1 MIDTIRVRN
10 ILLEPGTEWPKIAS
24 EAASVKGIVQ
34 TYLIWLLGLAAV
46 VSFLSMAVIGVGG
59 FFATVRFGLFAS
71 LAQAFIGAMA
81 SLLTIYLM
89 SLLVNALAPSFGG
102 SKNSTNA
109 FKLVAY
115 ASTAALLG
123 SVLSIVPWIGW
134 LLAFAAGLYS
144 IFLMYKGLPILMQSP
159 QEKSM
164 LFTLV
169 LIVAGIVLS
178 VLIGAVSAMFS
189 PAMDSS
195 ALSISSKN
203 GNAELNSGILAQLE
217 DRVDALNKNMKS
229 AEASG
234 DLTQV
239 ATAAATGLNS
249 LLGGDSARKPLT
261 VEAIKEYVPA
271 DLGGFKRESFSA
283 ESQTVMGI
291 EVTKATARYREGEKS
306 LTLEVLD
313 SGATASLLSIARWAI
328 SESDRETD
336 QLTER
341 SFQRGDRTYR
351 QVEHKDG
358 SSATHDVMLKN
369 GVMVTAQA
377 TKMTLAEAQAVV
389 DAIGLDLLEAL

>member
-10 ILLEPGTEWPKIAS
+10 ILLEPGSEWPKIAGEDS
-24 EAASVKGIVQ
+24 SVQSIIQ

-59 FFATVRFGLFAS
+59 FFATIRFGLFAS
-71 LAQAFIGAMA
+71 LGQALVGAIA

-102 SKNSTNA
+102 SKNPTSA

-123 SVLSIVPWIGW
+123 SVLTIVPWIGW
-134 LLAFAAGLYS
+134 LLGFAAGLYS
-144 IFLMYKGLPILMQSP
+144 IFLIYKGLPVLMQAP
-159 QEKSM
+159 REKSM

-169 LIVAGIVLS
+169 LIVAGVVLS
-178 VLIGAVSAMFS
+178 VVIGSVSAMFS
-189 PAMDSS
+189 PAMNSS
-195 ALSISSKN
+195 ALTISSEK
-203 GNAELNSGILAQLE
+203 GSGELE
-217 DRVDALNKNMKS
+217 KRVEAMSQGMKA

-249 LLGGDSARKPLT
+249 LLGGDSARKPLS

-271 DLGGFKRESFSA
+271 DLGGFTRESFSA
-283 ESQTVMGI
+283 ESQSVVGI
-291 EVTKATARYREGEKS
+291 QVTKATARYREGEKI

-313 SGATASLLSIARWAI
+313 SGATASLLSIARWAV

-341 SFQRGDRTYR
+341 SFKRGDRTYR
-351 QVEHKDG
+351 QIEYKDG

-377 TKMTLAEAQAVV
+377 TKMTLAQAQAVV